1 MLVKLSQTLSL
12 IFLSLVLNEAR
23 ADGEAPLRA
32 LQQAELAMFRAGT
45 DLFVHRGED
54 RSAPQAALV
63 EADLGV
69 LQASLVELQGVPEVQ
84 AQVAELM
91 PLQQRFSQRVRETLA
106 YDPLDPDLPWEFNFE
121 FSKVQRELW
130 MALQDLRVSL
140 LQVQKTPLTTDQ
152 LALLELPCK
161 VQALA
166 ERYVARAYIGDIETL
181 ADQQQLYIN
190 QDLDQL
196 AHGIDSTLTELNGR
210 LIAADQQAKL
220 KQVSIRWKFIYGPLR
235 DYSKDMAPLMVE
247 RHSREIVKQLG
258 ELLVI

>member
-1 MLVKLSQTLSL
+1 MLVRFSQTLSL
-12 IFLSLVLNEAR
+12 ILLSLLLNGAR
-23 ADGEAPLRA
+23 ADDSAPLRT

-45 DLFVHRGED
+45 DLFMHRGED
-54 RSAPQAALV
+54 RSAPQAARV
-63 EADLGV
+63 EQDLEA
-69 LQASLVELQGVPEVQ
+69 LQASLLGLQGVPALQ
-84 AQVAELM
+84 ARVAVLM

-130 MALQDLRVSL
+130 MALQELRAGL
-140 LQVQKTPLTTDQ
+140 LTDRGVPLTADEM
-152 LALLELPCK
+152 ALLELPCK

-196 AHGIDSTLTELNGR
+196 AEGIDSTLVTLNTR
-210 LIAADQQAKL
+210 LVSPAQQAKL
-220 KQVSIRWKFIYGPLR
+220 KQVSIRWRFIYGPLR

-247 RHSREIVKQLG
+247 RHSREVVKQLV
-258 ELLVI
+258 ELQTL